1 MNSEEIIMSGGHWD
15 YLNDSLKERIF
26 SQEDDEGETHLIS
39 NPLEDQ
45 FLSDLAH
52 DIFVLL
58 HTYDWYVSGDIGE
71 DTYQSRVEDFYIYWK
86 EKFAALPVDTI

>member
-1 MNSEEIIMSGGHWD
+1 MSGGHWD

-71 DTYQSRVEDFYIYWK
+71 DTYKSREEYFYIYSRRSLLTQYK
-86 EKFAALPVDTI
+86 IYSII